1 MSHFQNMLRLDEF
14 MPSHLFSMMVYTFV
28 SAIIA
33 YLLGE
38 QIEKVFQ
45 HEIPTEVEDDE
56 GLKTNRFFQ
65 MSTLSLTVTTL
76 LQCLAIAASVF
87 VIHKLTSLL
96 LLILGLHK
104 TAYVGISGSRASF
117 AASNVVIVV
126 VLVHSIKT
134 FNTRLMDVLNR
145 LKSISFRHT
154 T

>member
-1 MSHFQNMLRLDEF
+1 MTHFQNLLRLDEF
-14 MPSHLFSMMVYTFV
+14 MPSHLFSMMLYTFV

-38 QIEKVFQ
+38 LIEKVFQ
-45 HEIPTEVEDDE
+45 HEIPTEIEDEE

-65 MSTLSLTVTTL
+65 ISTLSLTVTTL
-76 LQCLAIAASVF
+76 LQCLSIAASVF
-87 VIHKLTSLL
+87 LIHKLTSLL
-96 LLILGLHK
+96 LLLFGLHK